1 MQSPRQSVRSQNESA
16 IGTAPVVLSFD
27 HARHSSPKILEG
39 GVQKT
44 FYHGLNGSIGS
55 QSSWWEN
62 WRHKGLGRL
71 AGRRRVGFMIAGGLC
86 ALGVVLAL
94 SNPPDSPVGTS
105 GLPVETTPSVSVSD
119 ERNPGSSEPI
129 EDTSAVGEANR
140 DPRAVVVDLAL
151 SGNLEGAPS
160 GIKDVTAEVVS
171 RNGDIVLVD
180 VVASVNSTQLSF
192 SVVLVRSANSWV
204 VREVYSSAEPTQPL
218 PAS

>member
-1 MQSPRQSVRSQNESA
+1 
-16 IGTAPVVLSFD
+16 
-27 HARHSSPKILEG
+27 
-39 GVQKT
+39 
-44 FYHGLNGSIGS
+44 
-55 QSSWWEN
+55 
-62 WRHKGLGRL
+62 
-71 AGRRRVGFMIAGGLC
+71 MIAGGLC

-119 ERNPGSSEPI
+119 ERNPASSEPV
-129 EDTSAVGEANR
+129 EDTGAVGEANR

-160 GIKDVTAEVVS
+160 DIKDVTAEVVS

-192 SVVLVRSANSWV
+192 SVVLVRSANSW
-204 VREVYSSAEPTQPL
+204 T
-218 PAS
+218 PASVCPAL